1 VTPESSALSPRA
13 FAAPEAGFD
22 YFALEAHCR
31 SLAERIIAALG
42 GFSIVVVTGDPP
54 ASARLLST
62 ALSDMAGPRYM
73 AIPLPD
79 APETAHYDLLHFRR
93 ALSAS
98 LANGRATGEEPG
110 SATSASPLVILHNA
124 DRLSDEQIEEV
135 FKGIYEHRIGAAVVL
150 ARPGFLARLERPM
163 LRFWLAKR
171 LLVARL
177 RFQQLGTDE
186 IPAFIHHQLGS
197 GGGEEVFTHEAMI
210 AIANV
215 SGGDPVVVNRFSR
228 RLLDIAAVTTGDR
241 LTQAA
246 ITPAAVAPIEIPF
259 GEPRVAILDEPPTR
273 RWCGRST
280 VLKLSAGAVF
290 GLAYLGLTAMLLV
303 GPAEVKIAASGAP
316 MLESAVAVPENRSAT
331 VEAVGSGA
339 AVAASATPGSP
350 PEAQGGSPAELA
362 PTAASALTGVT
373 QEEAAPPRT
382 PAVTAPLEG
391 TTTRVAEVSPAGTV
405 PTATVPA
412 PGPISSTASPPLSTA
427 EIAALLAR
435 GDAMFAVGDI
445 TSARLFYERAADA
458 GEGKAAVKLAKT
470 FDPVF
475 LYSARLYGVRGDT
488 NMAAHWYRRARD
500 LGEAEAR

>member
-1 VTPESSALSPRA
+1 
-13 FAAPEAGFD
+13 
-22 YFALEAHCR
+22 
-31 SLAERIIAALG
+31 LG
-42 GFSIVVVTGDPP
+42 GFSIVVVTGDLP
-54 ASARLLST
+54 ASARHLST

-110 SATSASPLVILHNA
+110 SATSASPLVILDNA

-186 IPAFIHHQLGS
+186 IPAFIRHQLGS
-197 GGGEEVFTHEAMI
+197 GGGEDVFTDEAMT

-228 RLLDIAAVTTGDR
+228 RLLDVAAATTGDR
-241 LTQAA
+241 LTQTA
-246 ITPAAVAPIEIPF
+246 ITRAAVAPMEIPF

-273 RWCGRST
+273 RWRGRST

-290 GLAYLGLTAMLLV
+290 GLACLGVTAVLLV
-303 GPAEVKIAASGAP
+303 DPAEVKIAASDAP

-362 PTAASALTGVT
+362 PTAAPALAGVT
-373 QEEAAPPRT
+373 QEEAASPAPRT
-382 PAVTAPLEG
+382 PAVTAPLDG
-391 TTTRVAEVSPAGTV
+391 TTTRVAEVSPAGTM

-412 PGPISSTASPPLSTA
+412 PGPISSAASPRLSTA